1 MNNDGIVVRKFSFKS
16 EFTRYFLAVAL
27 AIFIVFFWLM
37 NHRFLSYLNTM
48 NILRDTAIMATLS
61 MAAMFVLMV
70 GELNFGLG
78 AEATLAASLL
88 GFLWASGWI
97 PNYFLCMAVVLI
109 VMLLVAWLNS
119 RLTCYLGI
127 PAFIATLAASKLW
140 DSATYHLTGGKTFY
154 SNKWGDIFTA
164 IGQGYTGPIPNL
176 LIGLIVMTAIAWIIL
191 ERTRLGRHIQAAG
204 GNATAATQVG
214 TPVRRVKCIA
224 FFLTTLYAAV
234 AGMFL
239 CSKTGNITPTM
250 GSNIMMNAICS
261 AMLGATFWRI
271 GRYNIPGTLV
281 AACMMSVITNGLT
294 TMGAADWMQFVLQG
308 VMLTIAVAYIALTRE
323 EGLPGVKLT

>member
-1 MNNDGIVVRKFSFKS
+1 MNRSGIVEYKFGFRK
-16 EFTRYFLAVAL
+16 EFNRFFLAVAL
-27 AIFIVFFWLM
+27 VAFVVFFYYM
-37 NHRFLSYLNTM
+37 NNKFLNYRNIM
-48 NILRDTAIMATLS
+48 NVLRDMAVVATLS
-61 MAAMFVLMV
+61 MSAMFVLMV
-70 GELNFGLG
+70 GELNFGIG

-88 GFLWASGWI
+88 GFLWASGWVS
-97 PNYFLCMAVVLI
+97 NFFLCIMVVLI
-109 VMLLVAWLNS
+109 IMMAVAWLNS

-140 DSATYHLTGGKTFY
+140 DSASYQLTGGKTFF

-176 LIGLIVMTAIAWIIL
+176 LIGLIIMTVLAWIIL

-204 GNATAATQVG
+204 GNAMAATQVG
-214 TPVRRVKCIA
+214 IPVRRVKSIA

-234 AGMFL
+234 AGIFL

-250 GSNIMMNAICS
+250 GGNIMMDAICS

-271 GRYNIPGTLV
+271 GRFNIPGTLV
-281 AACMMSVITNGLT
+281 AAGMMSVISNGLT
-294 TMGAADWMQFVLQG
+294 TMGAADWMQYVLQG
-308 VMLTIAVAYIALTRE
+308 VMLTFAVAYIAVTRE

>member
-1 MNNDGIVVRKFSFKS
+1 MNNNGIVEYKFSFKR
-16 EFTRYFLAVAL
+16 EFTRFFLAVAL
-27 AIFIVFFWLM
+27 VVFILFFFLM
-37 NHRFLSYLNTM
+37 NKRFLNYSNVM
-48 NILRDTAIMATLS
+48 NILRDMAVMATLS
-61 MAAMFVLMV
+61 MSAMFVLMV
-70 GELNFGLG
+70 GELNFGIG

-97 PNYFLCMAVVLI
+97 PNFFLCVVAVLVLMMA
-109 VMLLVAWLNS
+109 VAWLNS
-119 RLTCYLGI
+119 RLTCYVGI

-140 DSATYHLTGGKTFY
+140 DSATYQLTGGKTFY
-154 SNKWGDIFTA
+154 SDKWGDVFTA

-176 LIGLIVMTAIAWIIL
+176 LIGLIVMVALGWIVL
-191 ERTRLGRHIQAAG
+191 ERTKLGRHIQASG
-204 GNATAATQVG
+204 GNMVAAMQVG
-214 TPVRRVKCIA
+214 IPVRRVKCAA
-224 FFLTTLYAAV
+224 FFFTTLYAAV
-234 AGMFL
+234 AGVFL

-250 GSNIMMNAICS
+250 GGNIMMDAICS

-281 AACMMSVITNGLT
+281 AACMMSVISNGLT

-308 VMLTIAVAYIALTRE
+308 VMLTIAVAYIAVTRE